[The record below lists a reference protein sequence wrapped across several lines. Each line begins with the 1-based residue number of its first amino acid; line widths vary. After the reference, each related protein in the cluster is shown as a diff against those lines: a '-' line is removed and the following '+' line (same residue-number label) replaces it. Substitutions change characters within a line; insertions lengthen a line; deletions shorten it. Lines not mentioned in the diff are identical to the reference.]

1 LSIGKKEIMK
11 LIVIPPYRAQ
21 NYTPEKGHFMVREV
35 IEEMRDEGQL
45 EGIEIDIDPGHPVEN
60 TLDDEGKPEPHVSS
74 YRAYDELGAGTLK
87 RVTMF
92 GDGTTYDGIVTS
104 GGIDP
109 GFAVSRLVSKVPLT
123 AAVHSAAHFAS
134 AIGNR
139 FSVIHLDDPTA
150 MIVRRSVQEYGLGHK
165 LVSVRSMGH
174 SSPSTMTVLRSTARG
189 ERAQTPEGKQFID
202 DIVDQCIVAID
213 EDRADCLVFGTPA
226 IQCLHGEVKLRL
238 DDAGYGEIPIIR
250 GLRSAIEMAKAM
262 VNMNLIQAPRA
273 YPSDALKARP
283 RFR

>member
-1 LSIGKKEIMK
+1 MK

-21 NYTPEKGHFMVREV
+21 NYTPEKGHFMVREI
-35 IEEMRDEGQL
+35 IEEMREEGLL
-45 EGIEIDIDPGHPVEN
+45 EGGEVDIDPGHPVEN
-60 TLDDEGKPEPHVSS
+60 TLDDSGQPEAHVSS

-87 RVTMF
+87 RVLMF
-92 GDGTTYDGIVTS
+92 CEGDTYDGIVTS

-109 GFAVSRLVSKVPLT
+109 GFTVSRLASKVPLT
-123 AAVHSAAHFAS
+123 AALHSSAHFAS
-134 AIGNR
+134 LIGDR

-150 MIVRRSVQEYGLGHK
+150 TIVRRSVQEYGLGHK

-174 SSPSTMTVLRSTARG
+174 SSPSTMSVLRQTKKG
-189 ERAQTPEGKQFID
+189 EREKTPEGKQFID
-202 DIVDQCIVAID
+202 DILAQCIVAIE

-226 IQCLHGEVKLRL
+226 IQCLHSEVKKKL
-238 DDAGYGEIPIIR
+238 DDAGYGEIQLIF

-262 VNMNLIQAPRA
+262 VNMNIKQAARA
-273 YPSDALKARP
+273 YPTHALKAIP

>member
-1 LSIGKKEIMK
+1 MK

-35 IEEMRDEGQL
+35 IEEMREDGRL
-45 EGIEIDIDPGHPVEN
+45 EGIEIDIDSGHPVEN
-60 TLDDEGKPEPHVSS
+60 TFDDAGNPEPHVSS

-92 GDGTTYDGIVTS
+92 CQGDTYDGIVTS

-109 GFAVSRLVSKVPLT
+109 GFPVARMTSKVPLT
-123 AAVHSAAHFAS
+123 AALHSAAHFAS
-134 AIGNR
+134 AIANR

-174 SSPSTMTVLRSTARG
+174 SSPSTMTVLRNTARG
-189 ERAQTPEGKQFID
+189 ERAKTPEGKEFID
-202 DIVDQCIVAID
+202 HILEQCVVAIE
-213 EDRADCLVFGTPA
+213 EDRAECLVFGTPA

-238 DDAGYGEIPIIR
+238 DDAGYGEIPIVL

-273 YPSDALKARP
+273 YPSDGLKAKP

>member
-1 LSIGKKEIMK
+1 MK

-35 IEEMRDEGQL
+35 IEEMREEGQL
-45 EGIEIDIDPGHPVEN
+45 EGVEIDIDPGHPVEN
-60 TLDDEGKPEPHVSS
+60 TLDATGKPEAHVSS
-74 YRAYDELGAGTLK
+74 YIAYDEMGAGTLK
-87 RVTMF
+87 RVRMF
-92 GDGTTYDGIVTS
+92 CEGDTYDGIVTS

-109 GFAVSRLVSKVPLT
+109 GFTVGRMVSKVPL
-123 AAVHSAAHFAS
+123 AAALHSAAHFAS
-134 AIGNR
+134 AIGDR

-174 SSPSTMTVLRSTARG
+174 SSPSTMAVLRTTMRG
-189 ERAQTPEGKQFID
+189 EREKTPEGKRFID
-202 DIVDQCIVAID
+202 DILAQCIVAIE

-226 IQCLHGEVKLRL
+226 IQCLHGEVKKRL
-238 DDAGYGEIPIIR
+238 DDAGYGQIQVIS

-262 VNMNLIQAPRA
+262 VNMNLTQAARA
-273 YPSDALKARP
+273 YPSDALRAKP